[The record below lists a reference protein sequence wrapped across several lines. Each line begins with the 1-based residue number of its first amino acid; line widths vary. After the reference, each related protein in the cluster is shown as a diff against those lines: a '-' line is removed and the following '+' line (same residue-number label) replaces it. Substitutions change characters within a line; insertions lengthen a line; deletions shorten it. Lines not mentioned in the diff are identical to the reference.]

1 MTPITRTVGFY
12 LVILIA
18 LAQLS
23 NGLRGLLDPLNF
35 SAYFGVPASADP
47 AWVRIYGLRSLLL
60 GTLAAVL
67 LWRREIS
74 ALRWFSL
81 LALPLPLGDLWLSHQ
96 AGAGTV
102 ILLRHAAVALVL
114 VMTFTSLQRWLR
126 RVGTERVNSN

>member
-1 MTPITRTVGFY
+1 MTPITRTAGFY
-12 LVILIA
+12 LIILIA

-23 NGLRGLLDPLNF
+23 NGTRALLDPLNF
-35 SAYFGVPASADP
+35 SGYFGVQASADL
-47 AWVRIYGLRSLLL
+47 AWVQMYGTRSLLL

-81 LALPLPLGDLWLSHQ
+81 LALPLPLSDLWLSHQ
-96 AGAGTV
+96 AQASTL

-114 VMTFTSLQRWLR
+114 VVAFASFQRWLQ
-126 RVGTERVNSN
+126 RVETSSLPV